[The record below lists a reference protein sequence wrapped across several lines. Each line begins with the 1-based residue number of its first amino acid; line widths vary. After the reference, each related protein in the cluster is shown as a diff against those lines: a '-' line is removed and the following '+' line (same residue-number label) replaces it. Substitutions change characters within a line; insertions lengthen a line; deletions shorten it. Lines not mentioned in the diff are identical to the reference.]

1 MSNTP
6 RTDAKEW
13 SLYKEGSPDAVVS
26 SEFARQLERDLAAV
40 RAEGENLHAKMRELD
55 AALIAALKRAE
66 EAEREAGRYRK
77 IRRVAWQD
85 SCIDDDVV
93 GTLQAPESEFNE
105 GFDQEIDGTAID
117 AARKP

>member
-66 EAEREAGRYRK
+66 EAERNAQRYRH
-77 IRRVAWQD
+77 IREHGIPCSERD
-85 SCIDDDVV
+85 LCGSCV
-93 GTLQAPESEFNE
+93 GDELDAQ
-105 GFDQEIDGTAID
+105 ID